1 MKSTSYKLRTKL
13 IYKIK
18 QKKKNNLL
26 DMMRYSVFIYT
37 VDIFNEIFYT
47 ALNNIKIPTHRMEEQ
62 TKYFKCVEN
71 QNFERT

>member
-1 MKSTSYKLRTKL
+1 M
-13 IYKIK
+13 I
-18 QKKKNNLL
+18 
-26 DMMRYSVFIYT
+26 RYSVFIYT